1 MRVLSR
7 ILEIYDDIAKP
18 ATRKVFE
25 QAVRELID
33 HDHTSEFNQALMELG
48 ALICTPTKP
57 SCLLCPVREHCQAF
71 EKGLQQELPVK
82 TKAKKTKTVQ
92 LSALVL
98 IDKSGRMVIRKR
110 PSSGLL
116 AGLWE
121 FPNYEVSGMEDLK
134 QIMAKEHHLVIEDIR
149 PIGQISHVFSHLV
162 WEITAYEAR
171 VENVER
177 FTEEGRKTAFVRDE
191 DFKDYALP
199 VSHQKIYEAH
209 LMNEK
214 Q

>member
-1 MRVLSR
+1 
-7 ILEIYDDIAKP
+7 
-18 ATRKVFE
+18 
-25 QAVRELID
+25 
-33 HDHTSEFNQALMELG
+33 
-48 ALICTPTKP
+48 
-57 SCLLCPVREHCQAF
+57 
-71 EKGLQQELPVK
+71 
-82 TKAKKTKTVQ
+82 
-92 LSALVL
+92 
-98 IDKSGRMVIRKR
+98 
-110 PSSGLL
+110 
-116 AGLWE
+116 
-121 FPNYEVSGMEDLK
+121 MEDLK